1 MTLRD
6 HLTAES
12 PVAVLTRLQTALQG
26 YALAITADHQ
36 LAEDTYQEVA
46 AVVSSNPESVP
57 AGPGALPWLREVTR
71 RKALEVSRRA
81 RRGGTVLSLEV
92 LEELGSSFRAREDS
106 SLRVEALTR
115 CVEELA
121 PQHREI
127 LHGRYRDNLP
137 AAEIAARAGRSVQGV
152 YAVLKRVRGALL
164 RCMRTHLPPAGGQW
178 NEVM

>member
-1 MTLRD
+1 MTLRE

-12 PVAVLTRLQTALQG
+12 PLALLTRLQTALQG

-46 AVVSSNPESVP
+46 AVVSSNPAAVP
-57 AGPGALPWLREVTR
+57 TGGGAMPWLREVTR
-71 RKALEVSRRA
+71 RKALELSRRA
-81 RRGGTVLSLEV
+81 RRGGPLLSQEV
-92 LEELGSSFRAREDS
+92 LEELGTSFRPVENAS
-106 SLRVEALTR
+106 VRVDALTR

-121 PQHREI
+121 VEHREI
-127 LHGRYRDNLP
+127 LQGRYRDNLS
-137 AAEIAARAGRSVQGV
+137 AAEIATRVGRSVQGV

-164 RCMRTHLPPAGGQW
+164 RCMRTHLPPSGESW